1 MDTNERSAS
10 ITVNGENYELI
21 LTTKATKELAAR
33 YGGLENL
40 GDKLMKSEKFEEI
53 IGEIVWIIV
62 LLANQ
67 GIMVHNIKNPKSKKE
82 LLTEEML
89 ELLTSPLDLAE
100 FKDAIMQAMTKGTKR
115 NVESEETAVKNEGTE

>member
-10 ITVNGENYELI
+10 IAVNGENYELI

-40 GDKLMKSEKFEEI
+40 GDKLMKSEKFEEV